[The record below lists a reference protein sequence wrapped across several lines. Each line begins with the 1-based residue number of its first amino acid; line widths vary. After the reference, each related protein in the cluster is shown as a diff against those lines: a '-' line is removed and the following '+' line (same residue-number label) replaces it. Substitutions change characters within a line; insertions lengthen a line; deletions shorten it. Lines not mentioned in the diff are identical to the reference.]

1 MQVNIK
7 KVGFAYLVFVL
18 IAFLV
23 VGRII
28 DLQFIHKPGRGYSK
42 KTTKED
48 VLPCTR
54 GSILADDGR
63 YLAFSIPE
71 YRIGLDCVQADSAV
85 FAQGIDSLAIRLAG
99 FYGDKKASQ
108 YKKEITERRKE
119 GLSGGRRYLFVNRKL
134 LTYQEM
140 KEVSSFPILRE
151 GRARGGI
158 DVVKVDHR
166 TYPYGRL
173 GFRTLG
179 YIKDQSEI
187 PTIGIEGSCDS
198 ILRGTDG
205 MQPMRLT
212 EGRNWIVDT
221 DRETIEPVDG
231 IDVQLTLDIDI
242 QDMAQNALIN
252 VLSKTNEV
260 HAGTVVVMEVAT
272 GEIKAMV
279 NLEKNGKGGFDETY
293 NYAIGRKGEPG
304 SVFKGATLTTL
315 LEDKK
320 LTIDTEVPA
329 VVTWNYGG
337 GAPFVDHYLD
347 RYSTISVRRA
357 YEISSN
363 NVFRMLAARNYD
375 KNPKEFLD
383 KLTNERRIT
392 HDFPFELKGMA
403 KANLKDPEVKTGRGA
418 WNMKDLPQIAMGYT
432 VEITPLHTLNFY
444 NALANQGVM
453 MRPHLVRNYQ
463 KDGEI
468 IQEFKPEKLGNV
480 CSKETA
486 QEMWKVMRGVVES
499 QGGTGYNIFKGCPV
513 GVAGKTGTAR
523 IVFPN
528 TGRYEDRAGHKMH
541 QATFVGFFP
550 SDAPK
555 YSMIVVVYSEPTY
568 NNFYGATW
576 CGPVFRQV
584 AEQIYAS
591 SIDWQ
596 DPLPRK
602 GSMPAED
609 EVKPLE
615 CREDMRNGLVPDLT
629 GLGLRD
635 ALGLLEP
642 AGYTVSFEG
651 KGKVYGQEPA
661 AGDTARSREIH
672 LKLKESYTHE
682 TGKDTTRRRGADS
695 DR

>member
-1 MQVNIK
+1 MQANIRK
-7 KVGFAYLVFVL
+7 IGAFYLLFVL
-18 IAFLV
+18 LALV
-23 VGRII
+23 AVGQIVN
-28 DLQFIHKPGRGYSK
+28 LQFIHKPGRSYSK
-42 KTTKED
+42 KTTRED

-71 YRIGLDCVQADSAV
+71 YRMGMDCVQPDSAL
-85 FAQGIDSLAIRLAG
+85 FAKNIDSLAICLAN
-99 FYGDKKASQ
+99 FYKDKKAAQ
-108 YKKEITERRKE
+108 YKKEIVERRKE
-119 GLSGGRRYLFVNRKL
+119 GLKGGRRYLFLNRRL

-151 GRARGGI
+151 GRGRGGR
-158 DVVKVDHR
+158 DEVKVDHR

-187 PTIGIEGSCDS
+187 PSIGIEGSCDT
-198 ILRGTDG
+198 ILRGKDG
-205 MQPMRLT
+205 IQPMRLT

-221 DRETIEPVDG
+221 DRETIQPVDG
-231 IDVQLTLDIDI
+231 LDVQLTIDIDL
-242 QDMAQNALIN
+242 QDMAQNALMDI
-252 VLSKTNEV
+252 LRKTNEV
-260 HAGTVVVMEVAT
+260 HAGTVVVMDIPT

-304 SVFKGATLTTL
+304 SVFKCATLTTL

-320 LTIDTEVPA
+320 ITLDTEVPA
-329 VVTWNYGG
+329 IVTWNYGG

-357 YEISSN
+357 FEISSN
-363 NVFRMLAARNYD
+363 NIFRMLAARNYD
-375 KNPKEFLD
+375 KDPKEFLD

-392 HDFPFELKGMA
+392 YDFPFELKGMA
-403 KANLKDPEVKTGRGA
+403 KATVKDPTVKTGRGA

-444 NALANQGVM
+444 NAIANEGVM

-463 KDGEI
+463 KEGQI
-468 IQEFKPEKLGNV
+468 VKEFKPEKIGTV

-486 QEMWKVMRGVVES
+486 HKVWEAMRGVVASE
-499 QGGTGYNIFKGCPV
+499 GGTGYRPFSGCPV
-513 GVAGKTGTAR
+513 QVAGKTGTAR

-550 SDAPK
+550 FESPK

-568 NNFYGATW
+568 NNFYGGSW
-576 CGPVFRQV
+576 SGPVFRQV
-584 AEQIYAS
+584 AEGIYAS
-591 SIDWQ
+591 AIDWQ

-602 GSMPAED
+602 GSLPQNDGLLALQGQED
-609 EVKPLE
+609 IHK
-615 CREDMRNGLVPDLT
+615 GLVPNVK
-629 GLGLRD
+629 GMGLRE
-635 ALGLLEP
+635 ALALLEKS
-642 AGYTVSFEG
+642 GYRVNFEG
-651 KGKVYGQEPA
+651 QGIVESQSPA
-661 AGDTARSREIH
+661 AGDTAKDFTIA
-672 LKLKESYTHE
+672 LKLKEQYLEHE
-682 TGKDTTRRRGADS
+682 TK
-695 DR
+695 

>member
-1 MQVNIK
+1 MQANIK
-7 KVGFAYLVFVL
+7 KVG
-18 IAFLV
+18 AFYFFFLLLGTV
-23 VGRII
+23 AVGQIVN
-28 DLQFIHKPGRGYSK
+28 LQFIHKPDRSLSAQI
-42 KTTKED
+42 TREEP
-48 VLPCTR
+48 LPCTR

-71 YRIGLDCVQADSAV
+71 YRMGMDCVQPDSAL
-85 FAQGIDSLAIRLAG
+85 FAQGIDSLAICLAN
-99 FYGDKKASQ
+99 FYQDKKAAQ
-108 YKKEITERRKE
+108 YKKEIVEQRQK
-119 GLSGGRRYLFVNRKL
+119 GLAGGRRYLFLNRRL

-151 GRARGGI
+151 GRGRGGR
-158 DVVKVDHR
+158 DEVKVDHR

-187 PTIGIEGSCDS
+187 PSIGIEGSCDS
-198 ILRGTDG
+198 VLRGTDG
-205 MQPMRLT
+205 VQPMRLT
-212 EGRNWIVDT
+212 EGRNWIADS
-221 DRETIEPVDG
+221 DRERIEPVDG
-231 IDVQLTLDIDI
+231 LDVQLTLDIDM
-242 QDMAQNALIN
+242 QDMAQNALIS

-320 LTIDTEVPA
+320 LTIETVVPA
-329 VVTWNYGG
+329 PVIWNYGG
-337 GAPFVDHYLD
+337 GKPFEDSYL
-347 RYSTISVRRA
+347 RNYPGTISIQRA
-357 YEISSN
+357 FEISSN
-363 NVFRMLAARNYD
+363 NIFRMQAVKYYD
-375 KNPKEFLD
+375 KNPKEFFR
-383 KLTNERRIT
+383 KLTEERRIT
-392 HDFPFELKGMA
+392 YDFPFELKGMA
-403 KANLKDPEVKTGRGA
+403 KANLKDPDVKTGRNA
-418 WNMKDLPQIAMGYT
+418 WNMKDLPQTAMGYT

-444 NALANQGVM
+444 NALANEGVM

-468 IQEFKPEKLGNV
+468 IQDFKPEKLGTV

-486 QEMWKVMRGVVES
+486 HEMWKVMRGVVES

-513 GVAGKTGTAR
+513 AVAGKTGTAR
-523 IVFPN
+523 IVFPGS
-528 TGRYEDRAGHKMH
+528 GRYEDKAGHKMH

-576 CGPVFRQV
+576 CGPVFRSV

-591 SIDWQ
+591 SADWQ
-596 DPLPRK
+596 EPLPRK
-602 GSMPAED
+602 GALPQPDNYAQ
-609 EVKPLE
+609 LQG
-615 CREDMRNGLVPDLT
+615 REDIRKGLVPNVT
-629 GLGLRD
+629 GLGLRE
-635 ALGLLEP
+635 AVGLLEN
-642 AGYTVSFEG
+642 AGYDVTFEG
-651 KGKVYGQEPA
+651 HGIVETQIPA
-661 AGDTARSREIH
+661 AGDTARSRQIE
-672 LKLKESYTHE
+672 LKLKEQYKKDE
-682 TGKDTTRRRGADS
+682 TK
-695 DR
+695 

>member
-7 KVGFAYLVFVL
+7 KVGVFYILFLLLALV
-18 IAFLV
+18 A
-23 VGRII
+23 VGQIVN
-28 DLQFIHKPGRGYSK
+28 LQFFNRPGREYSK
-42 KTTKED
+42 KIYRED
-48 VLPCTR
+48 VLPSTR
-54 GSILADDGR
+54 GSILSDDGR

-71 YRIGLDCVQADSAV
+71 YRMGMDCAAPVDSV
-85 FAQGIDSLAIRLAG
+85 FEKGIDSLAVCLAE
-99 FYGDKKASQ
+99 FYKDKKASQ
-108 YKKEITERRKE
+108 YKKEIVERRKA
-119 GLSGGRRYLFVNRKL
+119 GLAGGRRFMYLNRRL

-151 GRARGGI
+151 GRGRGGRSEE
-158 DVVKVDHR
+158 KVDHR

-179 YIKDQSEI
+179 YIKDQTEI

-221 DRETIEPVDG
+221 DRQTIEPVDG
-231 IDVQLTLDIDI
+231 LDVQLTLDIDM
-242 QDMAQNALIN
+242 QDMAQNALMD
-252 VLSKTNEV
+252 VLSKTDEV

-279 NLEKNGKGGFDETY
+279 NLEKNGRGGFDETY

-320 LTIDTEVPA
+320 ITLDTEVPA
-329 VVTWNYGG
+329 TVSWSYGG

-347 RYSTISVRRA
+347 HYSTISVKRA

-363 NVFRMLAARNYD
+363 NVFRMLAARYYD

-383 KLTNERRIT
+383 KLTKERRIT
-392 HDFPFELKGMA
+392 QDFPFELNGMA
-403 KANLKDPEVKTGRGA
+403 TANIKDPEQKSGRAA

-444 NALANQGVM
+444 NAIANEGVM

-463 KDGEI
+463 KEGQI
-468 IQEFKPEKLGNV
+468 VREFKPEKLGTV

-486 QEMWKVMRGVVES
+486 HEVWRAMQGVVES
-499 QGGTGYNIFKGCPV
+499 EGGTGYRVFKGCPV
-513 GVAGKTGTAR
+513 TVAGKTGTAR
-523 IVFPN
+523 IVFPGSGKYQDN
-528 TGRYEDRAGHKMH
+528 AGRKMH

-555 YSMIVVVYSEPTY
+555 YSMIAVVYSEPTFG
-568 NNFYGATW
+568 NFYGATW

-584 AEQIYAS
+584 AEKIYAS
-591 SIDWQ
+591 SADWQ
-596 DPLPRK
+596 EPLARK
-602 GSMPAED
+602 GRLPESD
-609 EVKPLE
+609 GYQLLQG
-615 CREDMRNGLVPDLT
+615 REDIRKGLVPNVK
-629 GLGLRD
+629 GLGLRE
-635 ALGLLEP
+635 AVALLEK

-651 KGKVYGQEPA
+651 RGVVDEQLPA
-661 AGDTARSREIH
+661 AGESAKSRHIK
-672 LKLKESYTHE
+672 LKLKPNYAYATE
-682 TGKDTTRRRGADS
+682 
-695 DR
+695 

>member
-1 MQVNIK
+1 MQANIK
-7 KVGFAYLVFVL
+7 KIGVFYLLFVL
-18 IAFLV
+18 LAIVSVAQ
-23 VGRII
+23 II
-28 DLQFIHKPGRGYSK
+28 NLQFIHKPGRSY
-42 KTTKED
+42 TTKTVRED

-71 YRIGLDCVQADSAV
+71 YRMGMDCVQPDSAV
-85 FAQGIDSLAIRLAG
+85 FAKGIDSLAICLAD
-99 FYGDKKASQ
+99 FYKDKKAAQ
-108 YKKEITERRKE
+108 YKKEIVERRKE
-119 GLSGGRRYLFVNRKL
+119 GLSGGRRYMFLNRRL

-140 KEVSSFPILRE
+140 KLVSSFPILRE
-151 GRARGGI
+151 GRARGGR
-158 DVVKVDHR
+158 DEVKVDHR

-187 PTIGIEGSCDS
+187 PTIGIEGSCDT

-205 MQPMRLT
+205 LQPMRLT

-221 DRETIEPVDG
+221 DRETIQPVDG
-231 IDVQLTLDIDI
+231 IDVQLTLDIDM
-242 QDMAQNALIN
+242 QDMAQNALIS
-252 VLSKTNEV
+252 VLSKTTEV

-272 GEIKAMV
+272 GEVKAMV
-279 NLEKNGKGGFDETY
+279 NLEKDGKGGFDETY

-304 SVFKGATLTTL
+304 SVFKCATLTTL

-320 LTIDTEVPA
+320 VTLDTEIPA
-329 VVTWNYGG
+329 IVTWNYGG
-337 GAPFVDHYLD
+337 GKPFVDHYLD
-347 RYSTISVRRA
+347 RYSTISVKRGF
-357 YEISSN
+357 EISSN
-363 NVFRMLAARNYD
+363 NVFRILAARNYD

-392 HDFPFELKGMA
+392 YDFPFELNGM
-403 KANLKDPEVKTGRGA
+403 VTTGRAA

-444 NALANQGVM
+444 NAIANEGVM

-463 KDGEI
+463 KDGQI
-468 IQEFKPEKLGNV
+468 LQEFKPEKIGTV

-486 QEMWKVMRGVVES
+486 HEVWKAMRGVVES
-499 QGGTGYNIFKGCPV
+499 EGGTGYRVFKGCPV

-555 YSMIVVVYSEPTY
+555 YSMIVVVYSEPTFG
-568 NNFYGATW
+568 NFYGATW
-576 CGPVFRQV
+576 SGPVFRQV
-584 AEQIYAS
+584 AEQIYAN

-596 DPLPRK
+596 EPLPRK
-602 GSMPAED
+602 GAMPEGD
-609 EVKPLE
+609 DYLMLQG
-615 CREDMRNGLVPDLT
+615 REDIRLGLVPNVK
-629 GLGLRD
+629 GLGLRE
-635 ALGLLEP
+635 AVALLEK
-642 AGYTVSFEG
+642 ADYEVSFEG
-651 KGKVYGQEPA
+651 HGVVASQTPA
-661 AGDTARSREIH
+661 PGDTARSRQIT
-672 LKLKESYTHE
+672 LILKEQYTHE
-682 TGKDTTRRRGADS
+682 TQ
-695 DR
+695 

>member
-7 KVGFAYLVFVL
+7 KVGAFYLLFVL
-18 IAFLV
+18 LAAV
-23 VGRII
+23 AVGQII
-28 DLQFIHKPGRGYSK
+28 NLQFIHKPGRGLST
-42 KTTKED
+42 KTLRED
-48 VLPCTR
+48 PLPCTR

-71 YRIGLDCVQADSAV
+71 YRMGMDCVQPDSAL
-85 FAQGIDSLAIRLAG
+85 FAKGIDSLAICLAN
-99 FYGDKKASQ
+99 FFQDKKAAQ
-108 YKKEITERRKE
+108 YKKEIVDRRKE
-119 GLSGGRRYLFVNRKL
+119 GLNGGRRYLFLNRRL
-134 LTYQEM
+134 LTWQEM

-151 GRARGGI
+151 GRGRGGR
-158 DVVKVDHR
+158 DEVKVDHR

-187 PTIGIEGSCDS
+187 PTIGIEGSCDT

-205 MQPMRLT
+205 LQPMRLT
-212 EGRNWIVDT
+212 EGRNWIADA
-221 DRETIEPVDG
+221 DRERVEPIDG
-231 IDVQLTLDIDI
+231 LDVQLTLDIDM
-242 QDMAQNALIN
+242 QDMAQNALIS
-252 VLSKTNEV
+252 VLSKTTEV

-320 LTIDTEVPA
+320 ITLDTEVPA
-329 VVTWNYGG
+329 IVTWNYGG
-337 GAPFVDHYLD
+337 GEPFVDHYLD
-347 RYSTISVRRA
+347 RYSTISVKRA

-375 KNPKEFLD
+375 KNPKEFLN

-392 HDFPFELKGMA
+392 YDFPFELKGMA
-403 KANLKDPEVKTGRGA
+403 KATVKDPEVKTGRAA

-444 NALANQGVM
+444 NAIANEGVM

-463 KDGEI
+463 KEGQIVRD
-468 IQEFKPEKLGNV
+468 FKPEKIGTV

-486 QEMWKVMRGVVES
+486 HEMWRAMRGVVES
-499 QGGTGYNIFKGCPV
+499 EGGTGYRIFLGCPV

-523 IVFPN
+523 IVFPQN
-528 TGRYEDRAGHKMH
+528 GRYEDRYGHKMH

-550 SDAPK
+550 SDAPR
-555 YSMIVVVYSEPTY
+555 YSMIVVVYSEPTFS
-568 NNFYGATW
+568 NFYGATW

-584 AEQIYAS
+584 AEGIYAS
-591 SIDWQ
+591 AIDWQ
-596 DPLPRK
+596 APLTRK
-602 GSMPAED
+602 GSLPESDGYA
-609 EVKPLE
+609 LLQG
-615 CREDMRNGLVPDLT
+615 REDIRKGLVPNVQ
-629 GLGLRD
+629 GLGLRE
-635 ALGLLEP
+635 AVALLEK
-642 AGYTVSFEG
+642 AGYEVSFEG
-651 KGKVYGQEPA
+651 HGIVESQQPA
-661 AGDTARSREIH
+661 AGDTAHSRQIA
-672 LKLKESYTHE
+672 LKLKEQYKHE
-682 TGKDTTRRRGADS
+682 TH
-695 DR
+695 

>member
-1 MQVNIK
+1 MQVNIR
-7 KVGFAYLVFVL
+7 KVGYAYLVFVI
-18 IAFLV
+18 IAIIV

-28 DLQFIHKPGRGYSK
+28 DLQFIHKPVGGYAAP
-42 KTTKED
+42 TLREN

-71 YRIGLDCVQADSAV
+71 YRIGMDCVQADSAL
-85 FAQGIDSLAIRLAG
+85 FAQGIDSLSICLAR
-99 FYGDKKASQ
+99 FYGDKKAAQ
-108 YKKEITERRKE
+108 YKKELTERRKE
-119 GLSGGRRYLFVNRKL
+119 GLGGGRRYLFLNRRL

-140 KEVSSFPILRE
+140 KEVSSFPILRA

-187 PTIGIEGSCDS
+187 PSIGIEGSCDS

-205 MQPMRLT
+205 VQPMRLT

-231 IDVQLTLDIDI
+231 LDVQLTLDIDI
-242 QDMAQNALIN
+242 QDMAQNALMDILN
-252 VLSKTNEV
+252 KTNEV
-260 HAGTVVVMEVAT
+260 HAGTVVVMDIPT

-279 NLEKNGKGGFDETY
+279 NLEKDGKGGFDETY

-304 SVFKGATLTTL
+304 SVFKCATLTTL

-320 LTIDTEVPA
+320 VTLDTEIPA
-329 VVTWNYGG
+329 IVTWNYGG
-337 GAPFVDHYLD
+337 GQPFVDHYLD
-347 RYSTISVRRA
+347 RYTTISVKRGF
-357 YEISSN
+357 EISSN
-363 NVFRMLAARNYD
+363 NVFRILAARNYGE
-375 KNPKEFLD
+375 NPKEFLD

-392 HDFPFELKGMA
+392 HDFPFELKGFA
-403 KANLKDPEVKTGRGA
+403 KANVKDPEVKTGRAA
-418 WNMKDLPQIAMGYT
+418 WNPKDLPQIAMGYT

-444 NALANQGVM
+444 NAIANEGVM

-463 KDGEI
+463 KNGQVV
-468 IQEFKPEKLGNV
+468 QEFKPEKLGTV

-486 QEMWKVMRGVVES
+486 HEVWKAMRGVVES
-499 QGGTGYNIFKGCPV
+499 EGGTGYRPFKDCPV
-513 GVAGKTGTAR
+513 SVAGKTGTAR

-528 TGRYEDRAGHKMH
+528 SGRYEDKAGHKMH

-550 SDAPK
+550 YESPK

-568 NNFYGATW
+568 NNFYGGSW
-576 CGPVFRQV
+576 SGPVFRQV

-596 DPLPRK
+596 DPVAKK
-602 GSMPAED
+602 GKMPVKED
-609 EVKPLE
+609 VKQLE
-615 CREDMRNGLVPDLT
+615 CSEDIRHGLVPDVT
-629 GLGLRD
+629 GMGLRD
-635 ALGLLEP
+635 ALGLLED
-642 AGYTVSFEG
+642 AGYQVTFEG
-651 KGKVYGQEPA
+651 HGRVAGQAPA
-661 AGDTARSREIH
+661 PGDTAETLKIH
-672 LKLKESYTHE
+672 LKLNDIVRHE
-682 TGKDTTRRRGADS
+682 TGKDTTKH
-695 DR
+695 

>member
-1 MQVNIK
+1 MQVNIH
-7 KVGFAYLVFVL
+7 KVGAFYLLFVL
-18 IAFLV
+18 MALV
-23 VGRII
+23 AAGQIVN
-28 DLQFIHKPGRGYSK
+28 LQFINKPGRSYSK
-42 KTTKED
+42 KTTRED

-71 YRIGLDCVQADSAV
+71 YRMGMDCVQPDSAL
-85 FAQGIDSLAIRLAG
+85 FAGGIDSLAICLAN
-99 FYGDKKASQ
+99 FYKDKKAAQ
-108 YKKEITERRKE
+108 YKKEIVDRRKE
-119 GLSGGRRYLFVNRKL
+119 GLKGGRRYLFLNRRL

-151 GRARGGI
+151 GRGRGGR
-158 DVVKVDHR
+158 DEVKVDHR

-187 PTIGIEGSCDS
+187 PTIGIEGSCDT

-205 MQPMRLT
+205 IQPMRLT

-221 DRETIEPVDG
+221 DRETVQPVDG
-231 IDVQLTLDIDI
+231 LDVQLTLDIDM
-242 QDMAQNALIN
+242 QDLAQNALMD
-252 VLSKTNEV
+252 VLRKTNEV

-315 LEDKK
+315 IEDKK
-320 LTIDTEVPA
+320 LTLETVVPA
-329 VVTWNYGG
+329 PVIWNYGG
-337 GAPFVDHYLD
+337 GKPFEDSYL
-347 RYSTISVRRA
+347 RNYPGTISVLRA
-357 YEISSN
+357 FEISSN
-363 NVFRMLAARNYD
+363 NIFRMQAAKYYD
-375 KNPKEFLD
+375 KNPKEFFR
-383 KLTNERRIT
+383 KLTEERRIT
-392 HDFPFELKGMA
+392 YDFPFDLKGMA
-403 KANLKDPEVKTGRGA
+403 HAHLKDPDRKVNPGA
-418 WNMKDLPQIAMGYT
+418 WNMKDLPQTAMGYT

-444 NALANQGVM
+444 NALANEGVM

-468 IQEFKPEKLGNV
+468 VKEFKPEKIGTI

-486 QEMWKVMRGVVES
+486 HEMWRAMRGVVES
-499 QGGTGYNIFKGCPV
+499 EGGTGYRVFQGCPV
-513 GVAGKTGTAR
+513 KVAGKTGTAR

-550 SDAPK
+550 YESPK
-555 YSMIVVVYSEPTY
+555 YTMIAVVYSEPTFG
-568 NNFYGATW
+568 NFYGATW

-584 AEQIYAS
+584 AEGIYAS
-591 SIDWQ
+591 AVDWQ
-596 DPLPRK
+596 DPLPKK
-602 GSMPAED
+602 GALPQGDGMLSFQGQED
-609 EVKPLE
+609 IHK
-615 CREDMRNGLVPDLT
+615 GLVPNVK
-629 GLGLRD
+629 GMGLRE
-635 ALGLLEP
+635 AIALLEK
-642 AGYTVSFEG
+642 AGYRVTFEG
-651 KGKVYGQEPA
+651 QGIVESQIPA
-661 AGDTARSREIH
+661 AGDTIREKNIS
-672 LKLKESYTHE
+672 LKLKEQYKQHE
-682 TGKDTTRRRGADS
+682 TD
-695 DR
+695 

>member
-1 MQVNIK
+1 MQANIK
-7 KVGFAYLVFVL
+7 KVGFFYLLFVL
-18 IAFLV
+18 MALVAIAQIV
-23 VGRII
+23 N
-28 DLQFIHKPGRGYSK
+28 LQFVHKPGRSLSK
-42 KTTKED
+42 KTTRED

-71 YRIGLDCVQADSAV
+71 YRMGMDCVQPDSAL
-85 FAQGIDSLAIRLAG
+85 FASGIDSLAICLAD
-99 FYGDKKASQ
+99 FYKDKKAAQ
-108 YKKEITERRKE
+108 YKKEIVERRKE
-119 GLSGGRRYLFVNRKL
+119 GLQGGRRYLFLNRRL

-151 GRARGGI
+151 GRGRGGR
-158 DVVKVDHR
+158 DEVKVDHR

-212 EGRNWIVDT
+212 EGRNWIMDT
-221 DRETIEPVDG
+221 DRETIQPVDG
-231 IDVQLTLDIDI
+231 LDVQLTLDIDM

-252 VLSKTNEV
+252 VLKKTNEV

-315 LEDKK
+315 LEDKN
-320 LTIDTEVPA
+320 LTLETVVPA
-329 VVTWNYGG
+329 PVIWNYGG
-337 GAPFVDHYLD
+337 GKPFEDTYL
-347 RYSTISVRRA
+347 RNYPGTISIQRA
-357 YEISSN
+357 FEISSN
-363 NVFRMLAARNYD
+363 NIFRMQAVKYYD
-375 KNPKEFLD
+375 KNPKDFFR
-383 KLTNERRIT
+383 KLTEERRIT
-392 HDFPFELKGMA
+392 YDFPFELKGMA
-403 KANLKDPEVKTGRGA
+403 QAHLKDPDRKVNPGA
-418 WNMKDLPQIAMGYT
+418 WNMKDLPQTAMGYT

-444 NALANQGVM
+444 NALANEGVM

-468 IQEFKPEKLGNV
+468 VQQFKPEKLGTV

-486 QEMWKVMRGVVES
+486 HEMWKAMRGVVES
-499 QGGTGYNIFKGCPV
+499 PGGTGYNIFKGCAV
-513 GVAGKTGTAR
+513 AVAGKTGTAR
-523 IVFPN
+523 IVFPGS
-528 TGRYEDRAGHKMH
+528 GRYEDKAGHKMH

-550 SDAPK
+550 YESPK
-555 YSMIVVVYSEPTY
+555 YTMIVVVYSEPTY

-576 CGPVFRQV
+576 CGPVFRAV
-584 AEQIYAS
+584 AEGIYAS

-596 DPLPRK
+596 APLPKK
-602 GSMPAED
+602 GSLPQGDNYLTLQGKED
-609 EVKPLE
+609 IK
-615 CREDMRNGLVPDLT
+615 NGLVPNVK
-629 GLGLRD
+629 GLGLRE
-635 ALGLLEP
+635 AVALLEKS
-642 AGYTVSFEG
+642 GYEVTFQGHGIVDS
-651 KGKVYGQEPA
+651 QTPA
-661 AGDTARSREIH
+661 AGDTARD
-672 LKLKESYTHE
+672 LKIALTLKEQYQQHE
-682 TGKDTTRRRGADS
+682 TK
-695 DR
+695 

>member
-1 MQVNIK
+1 MQVNIR
-7 KVGFAYLVFVL
+7 KVGVFYLLFVIL
-18 IAFLV
+18 AV
-23 VGRII
+23 VAVAQII
-28 DLQFIHKPGRGYSK
+28 NLQFIHKPGRSYSA
-42 KTTKED
+42 KTMRED

-71 YRIGLDCVQADSAV
+71 YRMGMDCVQPDSSI
-85 FAQGIDSLAIRLAG
+85 FAKGIDSLAICLAG
-99 FYGDKKASQ
+99 FYKDKKAAQ
-108 YKKEITERRKE
+108 YKKEIVERRKE
-119 GLSGGRRYLFVNRKL
+119 GLSGGRRYMFLNRRL

-151 GRARGGI
+151 GRARGGR
-158 DVVKVDHR
+158 DEVKVDHR

-198 ILRGTDG
+198 VLRGTDG
-205 MQPMRLT
+205 LQPMRLT

-221 DRETIEPVDG
+221 DRETVAPVDG
-231 IDVQLTLDIDI
+231 IDVQLTLDIDM
-242 QDMAQNALIN
+242 QDMAQNALIS
-252 VLSKTNEV
+252 VLSKTTEV

-279 NLEKNGKGGFDETY
+279 NLEKDGKGGFDETY

-320 LTIDTEVPA
+320 ITLDTEVPA
-329 VVTWNYGG
+329 TVTWNYGG

-347 RYSTISVRRA
+347 RYTTISVKRA

-375 KNPKEFLD
+375 KNPKDFLD

-392 HDFPFELKGMA
+392 MDFPFELKGMA
-403 KANLKDPEVKTGRGA
+403 KANLKDPDVKTGRAA

-444 NALANQGVM
+444 NAIANEGVM

-463 KDGEI
+463 KEGLVI
-468 IQEFKPEKLGNV
+468 REFKPEKLGTV

-486 QEMWKVMRGVVES
+486 HEVWKAMRGVVES
-499 QGGTGYNIFKGCPV
+499 EGGTGYRVFKDCPV
-513 GVAGKTGTAR
+513 SVAGKTGTAR

-541 QATFVGFFP
+541 QATFIGFFP
-550 SDAPK
+550 YESPK
-555 YSMIVVVYSEPTY
+555 YSMIVVVYSEPTFG
-568 NNFYGATW
+568 NFYGATW
-576 CGPVFRQV
+576 SGPVFRQV

-591 SIDWQ
+591 SVDWQ
-596 DPLPRK
+596 EPLPRK
-602 GSMPAED
+602 GALPESD
-609 EVKPLE
+609 GLLLLQG
-615 CREDMRNGLVPDLT
+615 REDIRGGLVPNVK
-629 GLGLRD
+629 GLGLREAV
-635 ALGLLEP
+635 AL
-642 AGYTVSFEG
+642 
-651 KGKVYGQEPA
+651 
-661 AGDTARSREIH
+661 
-672 LKLKESYTHE
+672 
-682 TGKDTTRRRGADS
+682 
-695 DR
+695 

>member
-1 MQVNIK
+1 MQVNIR
-7 KVGFAYLVFVL
+7 KVGAFYLLFVL
-18 IAFLV
+18 LALV
-23 VGRII
+23 AAGQIVN
-28 DLQFIHKPGRGYSK
+28 LQFIHKPGRSYSK
-42 KTTKED
+42 KTTRED

-71 YRIGLDCVQADSAV
+71 YRMGMDCVQPDSAI
-85 FAQGIDSLAIRLAG
+85 FAKGIDSLAICLAN
-99 FYGDKKASQ
+99 FYQDKKAAQ
-108 YKKEITERRKE
+108 YKKEIVERRKE
-119 GLSGGRRYLFVNRKL
+119 GLEGGRRYLFLNRRL

-151 GRARGGI
+151 GRARGGR
-158 DVVKVDHR
+158 DEVKVDHR

-187 PTIGIEGSCDS
+187 PTIGIEGSCDT

-205 MQPMRLT
+205 LQPMRLT

-221 DRETIEPVDG
+221 DRETIQPVDG
-231 IDVQLTLDIDI
+231 LDVQLTIDIDM
-242 QDMAQNALIN
+242 QDMAQNALTSI
-252 VLSKTNEV
+252 LSKTNEV

-279 NLEKNGKGGFDETY
+279 NLEKDGHGGFDETY

-320 LTIDTEVPA
+320 VTLDTEVPA
-329 VVTWNYGG
+329 IVTWNYGG
-337 GAPFVDHYLD
+337 GEPFVDHYLD
-347 RYSTISVRRA
+347 RYSTISVKRA

-392 HDFPFELKGMA
+392 YDFPFELKGMA
-403 KANLKDPEVKTGRGA
+403 KATVKDPEVNTGRAA

-444 NALANQGVM
+444 NAIANEGVM

-463 KDGEI
+463 KEGQI
-468 IQEFKPEKLGNV
+468 IQEFKPEKIGTV
-480 CSKETA
+480 CKKETA
-486 QEMWKVMRGVVES
+486 HEMWRAMRGVVES
-499 QGGTGYNIFKGCPV
+499 EGGTGYRIFKGCPV

-523 IVFPN
+523 IVFPHN
-528 TGRYEDRAGHKMH
+528 GRYEDRAGHKMH

-550 SDAPK
+550 SDTPK
-555 YSMIVVVYSEPTY
+555 YSMIVVVYSEPTFS
-568 NNFYGATW
+568 NFYGATW
-576 CGPVFRQV
+576 CGPVFRQI
-584 AEQIYAS
+584 AEGIYAS
-591 SIDWQ
+591 SADWQ
-596 DPLPRK
+596 EPLPKK
-602 GSMPAED
+602 GSLPRDDGFLMLQGKED
-609 EVKPLE
+609 IHK
-615 CREDMRNGLVPDLT
+615 GLVPNVK

-635 ALGLLEP
+635 ALALLEKS
-642 AGYTVSFEG
+642 GYHVSFEG
-651 KGKVYGQEPA
+651 QGIVDSQIPA
-661 AGDTARSREIH
+661 AGDTANDLHIA
-672 LKLKESYTHE
+672 LKLKEQYLQNE
-682 TGKDTTRRRGADS
+682 TK
-695 DR
+695 

>member
-7 KVGFAYLVFVL
+7 RVGVFYILFVVL
-18 IAFLV
+18 ALAAI
-23 VGRII
+23 GQII
-28 DLQFIHKPGRGYSK
+28 NLQFIHKPGRSYTK
-42 KTTKED
+42 KTERQD

-54 GSILADDGR
+54 GSILSDDGR

-71 YRIGLDCVQADSAV
+71 YRMGMDCVQADSAV
-85 FAQGIDSLAIRLAG
+85 FASGIDSLAVCLAN
-99 FYGDKKASQ
+99 FYKDKKAAQ
-108 YKKEITERRKE
+108 YKKEIVDRRKE
-119 GLSGGRRYLFVNRKL
+119 GLNGGRRYLYLNRKL
-134 LTYQEM
+134 LTDQEM

-151 GRARGGI
+151 GRARGGRSEE
-158 DVVKVDHR
+158 KVDHR

-179 YIKDQSEI
+179 YIKDQHEI

-198 ILRGTDG
+198 ILRGVDG
-205 MQPMRLT
+205 VQPMRLT

-221 DRETIEPVDG
+221 DKPTVEPIDG
-231 IDVQLTLDIDI
+231 MDVQLTLDIDL
-242 QDMAQNALIN
+242 QDIAQNALIH

-272 GEIKAMV
+272 GEVKAMV
-279 NLEKNGKGGFDETY
+279 NLEKDGKGGFDETY

-304 SVFKGATLTTL
+304 SVFKCATLTTL

-320 LTIDTEVPA
+320 VTLDTEIPA
-329 VVTWNYGG
+329 IVTWNYGG
-337 GAPFVDHYLD
+337 GKPFVDHYLD
-347 RYSTISVRRA
+347 RYSTISVKRGF
-357 YEISSN
+357 EISSN
-363 NVFRMLAARNYD
+363 NVFRILAARNYD

-392 HDFPFELKGMA
+392 YDFPFELNGMA
-403 KANLKDPEVKTGRGA
+403 KANLKDPEVTTGRAA

-444 NALANQGVM
+444 NAIANEGVM

-463 KDGEI
+463 KDGQI
-468 IQEFKPEKLGNV
+468 LQEFKPEKLGTV

-486 QEMWKVMRGVVES
+486 HEVWKAMRGVVES
-499 QGGTGYNIFKGCPV
+499 EGGTGYRVFKGCPV

-555 YSMIVVVYSEPTY
+555 YSMIVVVYSEPTFG
-568 NNFYGATW
+568 NFYGATW
-576 CGPVFRQV
+576 SGPVFRQV
-584 AEQIYAS
+584 AEQIYAN

-596 DPLPRK
+596 EPLPRK
-602 GSMPAED
+602 GAMPEGD
-609 EVKPLE
+609 DYLMLQG
-615 CREDMRNGLVPDLT
+615 REDIRLGLVPNVK
-629 GLGLRD
+629 GLGLRE
-635 ALGLLEP
+635 AVALLEK
-642 AGYTVSFEG
+642 ADYEVSFEG
-651 KGKVYGQEPA
+651 HGVVASQTPA
-661 AGDTARSREIH
+661 PGDTARSRQIT
-672 LKLKESYTHE
+672 LILKEQYTHE
-682 TGKDTTRRRGADS
+682 TQ
-695 DR
+695 

>member
-1 MQVNIK
+1 MQVNIR
-7 KVGFAYLVFVL
+7 KVGIFYLGFVL
-18 IAFLV
+18 LALLAIGQIV
-23 VGRII
+23 N
-28 DLQFIHKPGRGYSK
+28 LQFIHKPGRSY
-42 KTTKED
+42 TAPTMRED

-71 YRIGLDCVQADSAV
+71 YRMGMDCVQPDSTV
-85 FAQGIDSLAIRLAG
+85 FAQGIDSLAICLAN
-99 FYGDKKASQ
+99 FYQDKNAAQ
-108 YKKEITERRKE
+108 YKKEIVDRRKE
-119 GLSGGRRYLFVNRKL
+119 GLGGGRRYMFLNRKL

-151 GRARGGI
+151 GRARGGR
-158 DVVKVDHR
+158 DEVKVDHR

-179 YIKDQSEI
+179 YIKDQHEI
-187 PTIGIEGSCDS
+187 PTIGIEGSCDT

-205 MQPMRLT
+205 LQPMRLT

-221 DRETIEPVDG
+221 DRETIQPVDG
-231 IDVQLTLDIDI
+231 LDVQLTLDIDM
-242 QDMAQNALIN
+242 QDMAQNALIS
-252 VLSKTNEV
+252 VLSKTTEV

-279 NLEKNGKGGFDETY
+279 NLEKDGKGGFDETY

-320 LTIDTEVPA
+320 VTLDTEIKA

-337 GAPFVDHYLD
+337 GQPFVDHYLD
-347 RYSTISVRRA
+347 RYSTISVKRG

-363 NVFRMLAARNYD
+363 NVFRMLAANYYG

-392 HDFPFELKGMA
+392 KDFPFELKGMA
-403 KANLKDPEVKTGRGA
+403 SANVKDPDVNTGRAA

-444 NALANQGVM
+444 NAIANEGVM

-463 KDGEI
+463 KEGVI
-468 IQEFKPEKLGNV
+468 VQEFKPESLGTV

-486 QEMWKVMRGVVES
+486 HEVWKAMRGVVES
-499 QGGTGYNIFKGCPV
+499 EGGTGYRVFKGCPV

-523 IVFPN
+523 IVFPHN
-528 TGRYEDRAGHKMH
+528 GKYQDAAGHKMH

-555 YSMIVVVYSEPTY
+555 YSMIAVVYSEPTFG
-568 NNFYGATW
+568 NFYGATW

-596 DPLPRK
+596 EPLART
-602 GSMPAED
+602 GSLPEADNYKQLQAQED
-609 EVKPLE
+609 LQ
-615 CREDMRNGLVPDLT
+615 RGLVPDVT
-629 GLGLRD
+629 GMGLRE
-635 ALGLLEP
+635 AITLLEK
-642 AGYTVSFEG
+642 AGYRVNFEG
-651 KGKVYGQEPA
+651 HGVVAAQVPA
-661 AGDTARSREIH
+661 AGDTTRNHQIA
-672 LKLKESYTHE
+672 LKLKEKYIN
-682 TGKDTTRRRGADS
+682 DS
-695 DR
+695 Q

>member
-1 MQVNIK
+1 MQANIK
-7 KVGFAYLVFVL
+7 KVG
-18 IAFLV
+18 AFYFFFLLLGTV
-23 VGRII
+23 AVGQIVN
-28 DLQFIHKPGRGYSK
+28 LQFIHKPDRSLSAQISR
-42 KTTKED
+42 ED
-48 VLPCTR
+48 PLPCTR

-71 YRIGLDCVQADSAV
+71 YRMGMDCVQPDSAL
-85 FAQGIDSLAIRLAG
+85 FAQGIDSLAICLAN
-99 FYGDKKASQ
+99 FYQDKKAAQ
-108 YKKEITERRKE
+108 YKKEIVEQRRK
-119 GLSGGRRYLFVNRKL
+119 GLAGGRRYLFLNRRL

-151 GRARGGI
+151 SRGRGGR
-158 DVVKVDHR
+158 DEVKVDHR

-187 PTIGIEGSCDS
+187 PSIGIEGSCDS
-198 ILRGTDG
+198 VLRGTDG
-205 MQPMRLT
+205 VQPMRLT
-212 EGRNWIVDT
+212 EGRNWIADA
-221 DRETIEPVDG
+221 DRERIEPVDG
-231 IDVQLTLDIDI
+231 LDVQLTLDIDM
-242 QDMAQNALIN
+242 QDMAQNALIS

-320 LTIDTEVPA
+320 LTIETVVPA
-329 VVTWNYGG
+329 PVIWNYGG
-337 GAPFVDHYLD
+337 GKPFEDSYL
-347 RYSTISVRRA
+347 RNYPGTISIRRA
-357 YEISSN
+357 FEISSN
-363 NVFRMLAARNYD
+363 NIFRMQAVKYYD
-375 KNPKEFLD
+375 KNPKEFFR
-383 KLTNERRIT
+383 KLTEERRIT
-392 HDFPFELKGMA
+392 YDFPFELKGMA
-403 KANLKDPEVKTGRGA
+403 KANLKDPDVKTGRNA
-418 WNMKDLPQIAMGYT
+418 WNMKDLPQTAMGYT

-444 NALANQGVM
+444 NALANEGVM

-468 IQEFKPEKLGNV
+468 IQDFKPEKLGTV

-486 QEMWKVMRGVVES
+486 HEMWKVMRGVVES

-513 GVAGKTGTAR
+513 AVAGKTGTAR
-523 IVFPN
+523 IVFPGS
-528 TGRYEDRAGHKMH
+528 GRYEDKAGHKMH

-550 SDAPK
+550 YEAPR

-576 CGPVFRQV
+576 CGPVFRSV

-591 SIDWQ
+591 SADWQ
-596 DPLPRK
+596 EPLPRK
-602 GSMPAED
+602 GALPQAD
-609 EVKPLE
+609 NYAQLQG
-615 CREDMRNGLVPDLT
+615 REDIRKGLVPNVT
-629 GLGLRD
+629 GLGLRE
-635 ALGLLEP
+635 AVVLLEN
-642 AGYTVSFEG
+642 AGYDVSFEG
-651 KGKVYGQEPA
+651 HGIVESQIPA
-661 AGDTARSREIH
+661 AGDTARSRQIE
-672 LKLKESYTHE
+672 LKLKEQYKKDE
-682 TGKDTTRRRGADS
+682 TK
-695 DR
+695 

>member
-1 MQVNIK
+1 MQVNIR
-7 KVGFAYLVFVL
+7 KVGIFYLGFVL
-18 IAFLV
+18 LALLAIGQIV
-23 VGRII
+23 N
-28 DLQFIHKPGRGYSK
+28 LQFIHKPGRSYTA
-42 KTTKED
+42 KTVRED

-71 YRIGLDCVQADSAV
+71 YRMGMDCVQPDSSV
-85 FAQGIDSLAIRLAG
+85 FAQGIDSLAICLAN
-99 FYGDKKASQ
+99 FYKDKKAAQ
-108 YKKEITERRKE
+108 YKKEIVDRRKE
-119 GLSGGRRYLFVNRKL
+119 GLGGGRRYMFLNRKL

-151 GRARGGI
+151 GRARGGR
-158 DVVKVDHR
+158 DEVKVDHR

-187 PTIGIEGSCDS
+187 PTIGIEGSCDT

-205 MQPMRLT
+205 LRPMRLT

-221 DRETIEPVDG
+221 DKETIQPIDG
-231 IDVQLTLDIDI
+231 LDVQLTLDIDM
-242 QDMAQNALIN
+242 QDMAQNALIS

-279 NLEKNGKGGFDETY
+279 NLEKDGKGGFDETY

-320 LTIDTEVPA
+320 VTLDTEIKA

-337 GAPFVDHYLD
+337 GQPFVDHYLD
-347 RYSTISVRRA
+347 RYSTISVKRG

-363 NVFRMLAARNYD
+363 NVFRMLAVRYYGD
-375 KNPKEFLD
+375 KPKEFLD
-383 KLTNERRIT
+383 KLTDERRIT
-392 HDFPFELKGMA
+392 KDFPFELKGMA
-403 KANLKDPEVKTGRGA
+403 SANVKDPDQNTGRAA

-444 NALANQGVM
+444 NAIANEGVM

-463 KDGEI
+463 KEGTI
-468 IQEFKPEKLGNV
+468 IQEFKPETLGTV
-480 CSKETA
+480 CSPETA
-486 QEMWKVMRGVVES
+486 HEVWKAMRGVVES
-499 QGGTGYNIFKGCPV
+499 EGGTGYRVFKGCPV

-523 IVFPN
+523 IVFPHN
-528 TGRYEDRAGHKMH
+528 GKYQDAAGHKMH

-555 YSMIVVVYSEPTY
+555 YSMIAVVYSEPTFG
-568 NNFYGATW
+568 NFYGATW

-596 DPLPRK
+596 EPLPRT
-602 GSMPAED
+602 GSLPEAD
-609 EVKPLE
+609 SYKQLQA
-615 CREDMRNGLVPDLT
+615 REDLQRGVVPDVT
-629 GLGLRD
+629 GMGLRE
-635 ALGLLEP
+635 ASALLEK
-642 AGYTVSFEG
+642 AGYRVNFEG
-651 KGKVYGQEPA
+651 HGVVAAQVPA
-661 AGDTARSREIH
+661 AGDSIRTQTIA
-672 LKLKESYTHE
+672 LKLKEKYIH
-682 TGKDTTRRRGADS
+682 DPQ
-695 DR
+695 

>member
-1 MQVNIK
+1 MQANIK
-7 KVGFAYLVFVL
+7 KVGVFYFF
-18 IAFLV
+18 FLLLGTV
-23 VGRII
+23 AVGQIVN
-28 DLQFIHKPGRGYSK
+28 LQFIHKPDRSLSAQI
-42 KTTKED
+42 TREEP
-48 VLPCTR
+48 LPCTR

-71 YRIGLDCVQADSAV
+71 YRMGMDCVQPDSAL
-85 FAQGIDSLAIRLAG
+85 FAQGIDSLAICLAN
-99 FYGDKKASQ
+99 FYQDKKAAQ
-108 YKKEITERRKE
+108 YKKEIVERRKE
-119 GLSGGRRYLFVNRKL
+119 GLKGGRRYLFLNRRL

-151 GRARGGI
+151 GRGRGGR
-158 DVVKVDHR
+158 DEVKVDHR

-187 PTIGIEGSCDS
+187 PSIGIEGSCDS
-198 ILRGTDG
+198 VLRGTDG
-205 MQPMRLT
+205 VQPMRLT
-212 EGRNWIVDT
+212 EGRNWIADA
-221 DRETIEPVDG
+221 DRERIEPIDG
-231 IDVQLTLDIDI
+231 LDVQLTLDIDM

-320 LTIDTEVPA
+320 LTIETVVPA
-329 VVTWNYGG
+329 PVIWNYGG
-337 GAPFVDHYLD
+337 GKPFEDSYL
-347 RYSTISVRRA
+347 RNYPGTISIKRA
-357 YEISSN
+357 FEISSN
-363 NVFRMLAARNYD
+363 NIFRMQAVKYYD
-375 KNPKEFLD
+375 KNPKEFFR
-383 KLTNERRIT
+383 KLTEERRIT
-392 HDFPFELKGMA
+392 YDFPFELKGMA
-403 KANLKDPEVKTGRGA
+403 RANLKDPDVKTGRNA
-418 WNMKDLPQIAMGYT
+418 WNMKDLPQTAMGYT

-444 NALANQGVM
+444 NALANEGVM

-468 IQEFKPEKLGNV
+468 IQDFKPEKIGTI

-486 QEMWKVMRGVVES
+486 HEMWKVMRGVVES

-513 GVAGKTGTAR
+513 AVAGKTGTAR
-523 IVFPN
+523 IVFPGS
-528 TGRYEDRAGHKMH
+528 GRYEDKAGHKMH

-576 CGPVFRQV
+576 CGPVFRSV
-584 AEQIYAS
+584 AEQIYAL

-596 DPLPRK
+596 APLARK
-602 GSMPAED
+602 GSLPQAD
-609 EVKPLE
+609 GYAQLQG
-615 CREDMRNGLVPDLT
+615 REDIRKGLVPNVK
-629 GLGLRD
+629 GMGLRE
-635 ALGLLEP
+635 AVVLLEN
-642 AGYTVSFEG
+642 AGYKVSFSGHGIVES
-651 KGKVYGQEPA
+651 QIPA
-661 AGDTARSREIH
+661 AGDTARSRQIE
-672 LKLKESYTHE
+672 LKLKEQYKKNE
-682 TGKDTTRRRGADS
+682 AQ
-695 DR
+695 

>member
-1 MQVNIK
+1 MQVNIR
-7 KVGFAYLVFVL
+7 KVGFFYFGFVL
-18 IAFLV
+18 LALLAIGQIV
-23 VGRII
+23 N
-28 DLQFIHKPGRGYSK
+28 LQFINKPGRGY
-42 KTTKED
+42 TTKTLRED

-71 YRIGLDCVQADSAV
+71 YRMGMDCVQPDSAV
-85 FAQGIDSLAIRLAG
+85 FAQGIDSLAICLAN
-99 FYGDKKASQ
+99 FYKDKKAAQ
-108 YKKEITERRKE
+108 YKKELVDRRKE
-119 GLSGGRRYLFVNRKL
+119 GLNGGRRYLYLNRKL

-140 KEVSSFPILRE
+140 KEVSSFPIQRE
-151 GRARGGI
+151 GRARGGR
-158 DVVKVDHR
+158 DEVKVDHR

-187 PTIGIEGSCDS
+187 PVIGIEGSCDS

-205 MQPMRLT
+205 LQPMRLT

-221 DRETIEPVDG
+221 DKETIEPIDG
-231 IDVQLTLDIDI
+231 MDVQLTLDIDM
-242 QDMAQNALIN
+242 QDFAQNALIS
-252 VLSKTNEV
+252 VLSKTTEV

-279 NLEKNGKGGFDETY
+279 NLEKDGKGGFDETY

-320 LTIDTEVPA
+320 VTLDTEIPA
-329 VVTWNYGG
+329 TVTWNYGG
-337 GAPFVDHYLD
+337 GKPFVDHYLD
-347 RYSTISVRRA
+347 RYSTISVKRG

-363 NVFRMLAARNYD
+363 NVFRILAAKYYGS
-375 KNPKEFLD
+375 NPKEFLD

-392 HDFPFELKGMA
+392 HDFPFDLGGMA
-403 KANLKDPEVKTGRGA
+403 KANLKDPNDNTGRGA

-444 NALANQGVM
+444 NAIANEGVM

-463 KDGEI
+463 KEGQI
-468 IQEFKPEKLGNV
+468 VREFAPEKLGTV

-486 QEMWKVMRGVVES
+486 HEVWKAMRGVVES
-499 QGGTGYNIFKGCPV
+499 EGGTGYRVFKGCPV
-513 GVAGKTGTAR
+513 PVAGKTGTAR

-555 YSMIVVVYSEPTY
+555 YSMIAVVYSEPTFG
-568 NNFYGATW
+568 NFYGATW

-591 SIDWQ
+591 SIDWLE
-596 DPLPRK
+596 PLPRT
-602 GSMPAED
+602 GALPETD
-609 EVKPLE
+609 DYLLLQG
-615 CREDMRNGLVPDLT
+615 REDIQKGLVPNVK
-629 GLGLRD
+629 GLGLRE
-635 ALGLLEP
+635 AVSLLEK
-642 AGYTVSFEG
+642 AGYTVNFEG
-651 KGKVYGQEPA
+651 HGIVAGQVPA
-661 AGDTARSREIH
+661 AGDSARNHKIS
-672 LKLKESYTHE
+672 LTLKEQYKHE
-682 TGKDTTRRRGADS
+682 TK
-695 DR
+695 

>member
-1 MQVNIK
+1 MQVNIQR
-7 KVGFAYLVFVL
+7 VGLFYILLLVL
-18 IAFLV
+18 ALV
-23 VGRII
+23 AVGQIVN
-28 DLQFIHKPGRGYSK
+28 LQFIHKPGRSYSK
-42 KTTKED
+42 KTTRED
-48 VLPCTR
+48 PLPSTR

-71 YRIGLDCVQADSAV
+71 YRMGMDCAAPADSV
-85 FAQGIDSLAIRLAG
+85 FEKGIDSLAIRLAE
-99 FYGDKKASQ
+99 FYKDKKASQ
-108 YKKEITERRKE
+108 YKKELVERRKE
-119 GLSGGRRYLFVNRKL
+119 GLNGGRRFMYLSRRL

-151 GRARGGI
+151 GRGRGGRSEE
-158 DVVKVDHR
+158 KVDHR

-179 YIKDQSEI
+179 YIKDQADI

-205 MQPMRLT
+205 RQPMRLT

-221 DRETIEPVDG
+221 DRETVEPVDG
-231 IDVQLTLDIDI
+231 LDVQLTLDIDM
-242 QDMAQNALIN
+242 QDMAQNALMD

-272 GEIKAMV
+272 GEVKAMV

-315 LEDKK
+315 LEDRKIT
-320 LTIDTEVPA
+320 LDTEVPA
-329 VVTWNYGG
+329 TVTWNYGG
-337 GAPFVDHYLD
+337 GQPFVDHYLD
-347 RYSTISVRRA
+347 RYSTISVKRA

-363 NVFRMLAARNYD
+363 NVFRMLAARYYD

-383 KLTNERRIT
+383 KLTHERRIT
-392 HDFPFELKGMA
+392 QDFPFELNGMA
-403 KANLKDPEVKTGRGA
+403 TANLKDPDVKTGRAA

-444 NALANQGVM
+444 NAVANEGVM

-463 KDGEI
+463 KEGRI
-468 IQEFKPEKLGNV
+468 VREFKPEKLGTV

-486 QEMWKVMRGVVES
+486 HEVWKAMRGVVES
-499 QGGTGYNIFKGCPV
+499 EGGTGYRVFKGCPV
-513 GVAGKTGTAR
+513 SVAGKTGTAR
-523 IVFPN
+523 IVFPGS
-528 TGRYEDRAGHKMH
+528 GRYQDNAGRKMH

-550 SDAPK
+550 ADAPK
-555 YSMIVVVYSEPTY
+555 YSMIAVVYSEPTFG
-568 NNFYGATW
+568 NFYGATW

-584 AEQIYAS
+584 AEKIYAAS
-591 SIDWQ
+591 VDWQ
-596 DPLPRK
+596 APLARKAPLPE
-602 GSMPAED
+602 GD
-609 EVKPLE
+609 DYQLLQG
-615 CREDMRNGLVPDLT
+615 REDIRKGLVPNVR
-629 GLGLRD
+629 GLGLRE
-635 ALGLLEP
+635 AVSLLEK

-651 KGKVYGQEPA
+651 HGLVEKQVPEAGTA
-661 AGDTARSREIH
+661 AESRKIT
-672 LKLKESYTHE
+672 LTLKEKYKNATE
-682 TGKDTTRRRGADS
+682 
-695 DR
+695 

>member
-1 MQVNIK
+1 MQANIRK
-7 KVGFAYLVFVL
+7 IGAFYLLFVL
-18 IAFLV
+18 LALV
-23 VGRII
+23 AVGQIVN
-28 DLQFIHKPGRGYSK
+28 LQFIHKPGRSYSK
-42 KTTKED
+42 KTTRED

-71 YRIGLDCVQADSAV
+71 YRMGMDCVQPDSAL
-85 FAQGIDSLAIRLAG
+85 FAKNIDSLAICLAN
-99 FYGDKKASQ
+99 FYKDKKAAQ
-108 YKKEITERRKE
+108 YKKEIVERRKE
-119 GLSGGRRYLFVNRKL
+119 GLNGGRRYLFLNRRL

-151 GRARGGI
+151 GRGRGGR
-158 DVVKVDHR
+158 DEVKVDHR

-187 PTIGIEGSCDS
+187 PSIGIEGSCDT
-198 ILRGTDG
+198 ILRGKDG
-205 MQPMRLT
+205 IQPMRLT

-221 DRETIEPVDG
+221 DRETIQPVDG
-231 IDVQLTLDIDI
+231 LDVQLTIDIDL
-242 QDMAQNALIN
+242 QDMAQNALMDI
-252 VLSKTNEV
+252 LRKTNEV
-260 HAGTVVVMEVAT
+260 HAGTVVVMDIPT

-304 SVFKGATLTTL
+304 SVFKCATLTTL

-320 LTIDTEVPA
+320 ITLDTEVPA
-329 VVTWNYGG
+329 IVTWNYGG

-357 YEISSN
+357 FEISSN
-363 NVFRMLAARNYD
+363 NIFRMLAARNYD
-375 KNPKEFLD
+375 KDPKEFLD

-392 HDFPFELKGMA
+392 YDFPFELKGMA
-403 KANLKDPEVKTGRGA
+403 KATVKDPTVKTGRGA

-444 NALANQGVM
+444 NAIANEGVM

-463 KDGEI
+463 KEGQI
-468 IQEFKPEKLGNV
+468 VKEFKPEKIGTV

-486 QEMWKVMRGVVES
+486 HKVWEAMRGVVASE
-499 QGGTGYNIFKGCPV
+499 GGTGYRPFSGCPV
-513 GVAGKTGTAR
+513 QVAGKTGTAR

-550 SDAPK
+550 FESPK

-568 NNFYGATW
+568 NNFYGGSW
-576 CGPVFRQV
+576 SGPVFRQV
-584 AEQIYAS
+584 AEGIYAS
-591 SIDWQ
+591 AIDWQ

-602 GSMPAED
+602 GSLPQNDGLLALQGQED
-609 EVKPLE
+609 IHK
-615 CREDMRNGLVPDLT
+615 GLVPDVK
-629 GLGLRD
+629 GMGLRE
-635 ALGLLEP
+635 ALALLEKS
-642 AGYTVSFEG
+642 GYRVNFEG
-651 KGKVYGQEPA
+651 QGIVESQSPA
-661 AGDTARSREIH
+661 AGDTAKDFTIA
-672 LKLKESYTHE
+672 LKLKEQYLEHE
-682 TGKDTTRRRGADS
+682 TK
-695 DR
+695 

>member
-1 MQVNIK
+1 MQVNIR
-7 KVGFAYLVFVL
+7 KVGIFYIGFVL
-18 IAFLV
+18 LGLLAIGQIV
-23 VGRII
+23 N
-28 DLQFIHKPGRGYSK
+28 LQFIHKPGRSYSK
-42 KTTKED
+42 KTTRDD

-54 GSILADDGR
+54 GSILAADGR

-71 YRIGLDCVQADSAV
+71 YRMGMDCVQPDSAV
-85 FAQGIDSLAIRLAG
+85 FAQGIDSLAICLAN
-99 FYGDKKASQ
+99 FYQDKKASQ
-108 YKKEITERRKE
+108 YKKELVDRRKE
-119 GLSGGRRYLFVNRKL
+119 GLSGGRRYLYLNRKL

-140 KEVSSFPILRE
+140 KEVSNFPILRE
-151 GRARGGI
+151 GRARGGR
-158 DVVKVDHR
+158 DEVKVDHR

-187 PTIGIEGSCDS
+187 PVIGIEGSCDS

-205 MQPMRLT
+205 LQPMRLT

-221 DRETIEPVDG
+221 DKETLQPIDG
-231 IDVQLTLDIDI
+231 MDVQLTLDIDM
-242 QDMAQNALIN
+242 QDFAQNALIS
-252 VLSKTNEV
+252 VLSKTSEV

-279 NLEKNGKGGFDETY
+279 NLEKDGKGGFDETY

-320 LTIDTEVPA
+320 VTLDTEIPA
-329 VVTWNYGG
+329 TVTWNYGG
-337 GAPFVDHYLD
+337 GKPFVDHYLD
-347 RYSTISVRRA
+347 RYSTISVKRGF
-357 YEISSN
+357 EISSN
-363 NVFRMLAARNYD
+363 NVFRILAARNYD

-392 HDFPFELKGMA
+392 HDFPFDLGGMA
-403 KANLKDPEVKTGRGA
+403 KANLKDPEDNTGRGA

-444 NALANQGVM
+444 NAIANEGEM

-463 KDGEI
+463 KDGQI
-468 IQEFKPEKLGNV
+468 VKDFKPEKLGTV

-486 QEMWKVMRGVVES
+486 HEVWKAMRGVVES
-499 QGGTGYNIFKGCPV
+499 EGGTGYRVFKGCPV
-513 GVAGKTGTAR
+513 AVAGKTGTAR

-555 YSMIVVVYSEPTY
+555 YSMIAVVYSEPTFG
-568 NNFYGATW
+568 NFYGATW

-596 DPLPRK
+596 EPLART
-602 GSMPAED
+602 GSLPQGDDYLM
-609 EVKPLE
+609 LQG
-615 CREDMRNGLVPDLT
+615 REDIQKGLVPNVK
-629 GLGLRD
+629 GLGLRE
-635 ALGLLEP
+635 AVALLEK

-651 KGKVYGQEPA
+651 HGIVSGQIPA
-661 AGDTARSREIH
+661 AGDSARNGKIA
-672 LKLKESYTHE
+672 LTLKEKY
-682 TGKDTTRRRGADS
+682 KDEAQ
-695 DR
+695 